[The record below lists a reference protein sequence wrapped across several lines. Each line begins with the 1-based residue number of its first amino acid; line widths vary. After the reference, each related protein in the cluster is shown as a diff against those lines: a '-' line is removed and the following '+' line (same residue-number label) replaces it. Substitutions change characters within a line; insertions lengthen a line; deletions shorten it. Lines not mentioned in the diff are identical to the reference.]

1 LHCQTPRWEPTKV
14 EPSTVFQCKE
24 RLLPMSENIRLG
36 LKCLTVTQILVA
48 IASSVG
54 YTVKSE
60 TNTSGY
66 LNQCRLHCK
75 KFYGKHSTDTG

>member
-1 LHCQTPRWEPTKV
+1 M
-14 EPSTVFQCKE
+14 EPSTVFHCKE

-36 LKCLTVTQILVA
+36 LKCLRVTHILVA
-48 IASSVG
+48 IEASED